1 MKKTTLNITGMTCA
15 SCAKAVE
22 RSGKKLSGVSES
34 VINFA
39 TEELAVTYDEKQIKV
54 QDIIAAINKS
64 GYGAKEKSKD
74 KSREEGKAKE
84 QKNLVIRVIISA
96 VFTLPLL
103 YISMGHMIGLP
114 LPSFLLPDKKPM
126 LFAILQLILTV
137 PVVVLGYKFYT
148 IGFKSLFKLRPNMD
162 SLIAVSTSSAL
173 IYGIFAII
181 KIAKGDAGYVHNL
194 YFESVAVII
203 TLVSL
208 GKYLENKSKGR
219 TSEAIKK
226 LINLTPKTAVVI
238 REGQET
244 IVPFEDIKVGDILV
258 VKGGESLPVD
268 GIVTE
273 GYASVDESMITGE
286 SMPVEKNIGDKIISA
301 SIISKGYIK
310 YEAKKVGKDTTI
322 SQIIKLVEEAQGSKA
337 PISKLADKISL
348 YFVPTIMALAI
359 ISSLAWFISG
369 ESVTFALTIFIS
381 VLVIACPCALGLA
394 TPTAIMVGTG
404 KGAEY
409 GILIKNGEALE
420 TAHKIDTVVLDKTGT
435 ITEGNPKVT
444 DIFAFNGY
452 TNEQIIMYAA
462 SAEKGSEHPLGEA
475 IVSYA
480 DTQNIALSEVKNFN
494 SETGF
499 GISAQILDKAVIIG
513 NKKYMLKSGIAL
525 NDNEIVSEKLA
536 TEGKTPM
543 YVAIDSQL
551 SGIVAV
557 ADVVK
562 DNSKRA
568 VELLRK
574 MNIDVVMLTGDNKET
589 ARAIASSVG
598 IDSTFAEVLPAEK
611 ADKIKELKDS
621 GKIVAMVGD
630 GINDSPA
637 LAMANVGIAI
647 GSGTDIAIESAD
659 IVLMKSDLLDVVT
672 AIKLSK
678 STIKNIKENL
688 FWAFGYNIIGVPI
701 AMGLLHLFNGPLLNP
716 MIAGAAMSFS
726 SVSVVLNA
734 LRLTRFKKEH

>member
-126 LFAILQLILTV
+126 LFAILQLIFTV

-181 KIAKGDAGYVHNL
+181 KIAKGDASYVHNL

-208 GKYLENKSKGR
+208 GKYLENKSKGK

-444 DIFAFNGY
+444 DIFAFNDY

>member
-114 LPSFLLPDKKPM
+114 LPSFLLPDKKPI

-181 KIAKGDAGYVHNL
+181 KIAKGDASYVHNL

-444 DIFAFNGY
+444 DIFAFNDY

>member
-181 KIAKGDAGYVHNL
+181 KIAKGDASYVHNL

-444 DIFAFNGY
+444 DIFAFNDY

-462 SAEKGSEHPLGEA
+462 SAEKGSEHPLGDA